1 MYIFTFCSLDGTG
14 FENRVSPITSGEWLV
29 GAFAVHPELGLGLA
43 SPQNYVTSVP
53 LSITAE
59 LPTTLQRGEAI
70 AAVITLKSTL
80 TVDTNIEVTFHNSE
94 QYFEFEPLEN
104 SVDSAKSESSLP

>member
-1 MYIFTFCSLDGTG
+1 M
-14 FENRVSPITSGEWLV
+14 